1 MSEMSN
7 LLTGRELAEYLKLN
21 PATIH
26 RKALNK
32 EIPAIKIGRQ
42 FRFDREQID
51 KWLQQR
57 TLSTPSSILVID
69 DEPPIG
75 KLLKD
80 FLERYHYEVVAATS
94 STEAFELIE
103 KQQFD
108 LVFLD
113 LLMPKDNGSQI
124 LQEIRKTD
132 AGVPVVV
139 MTDRLDSKAM
149 ISVVEREPV
158 MVIYK
163 PVSSDHIMKTV
174 RALLKK

>member
-1 MSEMSN
+1 MSN
-7 LLTGRELAEYLKLN
+7 LLTGRELAKYLRLN

-42 FRFDREQID
+42 FRFDSEQINQ
-51 KWLQQR
+51 WLQQK
-57 TLSTPSSILVID
+57 TLNTQPSILVID

-80 FLERYHYEVVAATS
+80 FLEHYQYEVVAATS
-94 STEAFELIE
+94 ITEAFGLMG

-108 LVFLD
+108 LIFLD
-113 LLMPKDNGSQI
+113 LLMPENDGSQV
-124 LQEIRKTD
+124 LQEIRKVD
-132 AGVPVVV
+132 ASVPVVV
-139 MTDRLDSKAM
+139 MTDRPDSKAM
-149 ISVVEREPV
+149 TAVVRREPV

-163 PVSSDHIMKTV
+163 PVSSTHILKTV
-174 RALLKK
+174 RALLKN